1 MAEPA
6 APRASVRA
14 LASRHA
20 LQRRVKSLG
29 ARREARGGRRT
40 RCVAAAAAG
49 SPNQRVAACPRPATK
64 APAVL
69 GPPRRVSKPTSPSPR
84 VQEWPPTV
92 PRAQAWR
99 APRSRKRDTRQ
110 RGNSVRRSLRGMP
123 GWRRGGRGSSRH
135 RAPPAPR
142 SRPCRTSPPARGR
155 ADSMLSTTRRGRTEG
170 WQRSLEPRSRG
181 RAPTGWRSQ
190 CQTLRRTA
198 APASRSRSTRST
210 ACSGSCAGS
219 R

>member
-142 SRPCRTSPPARGR
+142 RLPLGAG
-155 ADSMLSTTRRGRTEG
+155 AV
-170 WQRSLEPRSRG
+170 
-181 RAPTGWRSQ
+181 
-190 CQTLRRTA
+190 A
-198 APASRSRSTRST
+198 APRGVRAGAAHRAYKLQVTSYRLQVASGKSQATRYK
-210 ACSGSCAGS
+210 
-219 R
+219 